1 MKIIR
6 YRIYQVIKWVFAVF
20 SLVTIAAV
28 YILGDHT
35 QGDWPIDKKTA
46 VVLMGS
52 ENNWKPAP
60 GKYRSC
66 ISYSLPTA

>member
-46 VVLMGS
+46 VVLMGIVYAVLAIFFKLQEDS
-52 ENNWKPAP
+52 NKP
-60 GKYRSC
+60 
-66 ISYSLPTA
+66 TVEE